1 MKGSIDPTLTGIPLS
16 IDFLVMVLVG
26 GIQTVMGPL
35 VGAAFFHALKDAV
48 MPLTEFW
55 RLLLGIAI
63 IATVLAFPR
72 GLAGAAEALRGRK
85 IAPKP
90 VEASA

>member
-1 MKGSIDPTLTGIPLS
+1 
-16 IDFLVMVLVG
+16 
-26 GIQTVMGPL
+26 
-35 VGAAFFHALKDAV
+35 

-72 GLAGAAEALRGRK
+72 GLAGAAEALRGRR
-85 IAPKP
+85 AATPKT